1 MFPPRADECKVIEFS
16 AALSEKRMKDSVRRI
31 VSESLDG
38 METHGSLEDY
48 RAARIAK
55 REARLLEV
63 KTAPETLTATCRNQR
78 MRLSRRDACWATRD
92 LTAYWRAR
100 LDWHSA
106 LSHAQ
111 CHGIADANSFPKCD
125 EGKDRFALV
134 DLWRAALVKQMLTP
148 APDVAAIA
156 WKRAQIRAENFR
168 YADVKPERLQ
178 HAIDADVE
186 WLKAHPT
193 KKSIAASLRAEKSD

>member
-1 MFPPRADECKVIEFS
+1 
-16 AALSEKRMKDSVRRI
+16 MKDSVRRI
-31 VSESLDG
+31 VSEGLDG

-48 RAARIAK
+48 RTARIAK
-55 REARLLEV
+55 RDARLLEL

-78 MRLSRRDACWATRD
+78 LRLSRRDAWWAARY
-92 LTAYWRAR
+92 LTAHWRAR

-111 CHGIADANSFPKCD
+111 RHGIADANSYPKCD

-134 DLWRAALVKQMLTP
+134 DLWRAALMKQMLTP

-156 WKRAQIRAENFR
+156 WKRAQFRAENYR
-168 YADVKPERLQ
+168 YTDVKLERLQ
-178 HAIDADVE
+178 RAIDADVE
-186 WLKAHPT
+186 WLEAHPT
-193 KKSIAASLRAEKSD
+193 RKSTQHREKE